1 MQDYRY
7 CTIKDNHSFYDIK
20 NNPICIKW
28 KGKSKIKEDLFDL
41 SEAYF
46 ECACDIF
53 EEILEKADD
62 NIKLDM
68 WFIPGV
74 YMFRQSL
81 ELIIKALLAKKIQ
94 KKNILQDIYLE
105 CKHDLAGLFQKY
117 KECEDNIVIQAKE
130 RQWIENYLASIEIVD
145 SNSALLGIRLK
156 MNFCSNIKIVF

>member
-53 EEILEKADD
+53 EEILENVKQRDYIDQNREVSPLRKADD
-62 NIKLDM
+62 
-68 WFIPGV
+68 
-74 YMFRQSL
+74 
-81 ELIIKALLAKKIQ
+81 ALLLDNTDMTIPQQ
-94 KKNILQDIYLE
+94 KEWLQE
-105 CKHDLAGLFQKY
+105 QF
-117 KECEDNIVIQAKE
+117 N
-130 RQWIENYLASIEIVD
+130 
-145 SNSALLGIRLK
+145 
-156 MNFCSNIKIVF
+156 KIVKR